1 MKFRRR
7 NGYKTFIDSD
17 GREKYVHR
25 RVAEKKLSGP
35 IGRGKVV
42 HHINEN
48 KDDNKPENLAVVSR
62 AVHGRLH
69 AGKPNAC
76 FKCGSTTHWAAQ
88 CYARRDFTGR
98 LLHQRRSG
106 EGR

>member
-17 GREKYVHR
+17 GRETYVHR
-25 RVAEKKLSGP
+25 RVAEKKVGGP

-42 HHINEN
+42 HHLDEN
-48 KDDNKPENLAVVSR
+48 KDNNRPENLVVVSR

-69 AGKPNAC
+69 GGKRNAC
-76 FKCGSTTHWAAQ
+76 YKCGRTTHWAAQ

-98 LLHQRRSG
+98 RLK
-106 EGR
+106 